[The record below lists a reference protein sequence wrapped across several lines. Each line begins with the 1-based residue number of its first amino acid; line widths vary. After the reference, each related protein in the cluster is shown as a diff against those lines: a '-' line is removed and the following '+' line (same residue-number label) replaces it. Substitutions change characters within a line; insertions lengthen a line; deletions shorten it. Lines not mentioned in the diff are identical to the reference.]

1 MLKPYIIEK
10 GLIRVI
16 GKSVSFGG
24 SRAKTGEIGDLFQK
38 FDEIINCIPNRVD
51 DRFFGISINFWNDVK
66 DETGNEGRR
75 SYMLGAEV
83 STLVVFPFDHE
94 CRIIPASRWV
104 YVPVRYDDPEV
115 KALAPA
121 DKHGDMG
128 FLTGC
133 VFGWLKKWIPENG
146 YVKNDYP
153 EELEIYGLNDG
164 YDFPNGNGANI
175 TLGVPII

>member
-16 GKSVSFGG
+16 GKSVCFGG
-24 SRAKTGEIGDLFQK
+24 SRAK
-38 FDEIINCIPNRVD
+38 
-51 DRFFGISINFWNDVK
+51 
-66 DETGNEGRR
+66 
-75 SYMLGAEV
+75 A
-83 STLVVFPFDHE
+83 VVFPFDHE

-104 YVPVRYDDPEV
+104 YIPVRY
-115 KALAPA
+115 
-121 DKHGDMG
+121 
-128 FLTGC
+128 
-133 VFGWLKKWIPENG
+133 
-146 YVKNDYP
+146 DYP

>member
-1 MLKPYIIEK
+1 MKPYIIEK

-16 GKSVSFGG
+16 GK
-24 SRAKTGEIGDLFQK
+24 
-38 FDEIINCIPNRVD
+38 
-51 DRFFGISINFWNDVK
+51 
-66 DETGNEGRR
+66 
-75 SYMLGAEV
+75 
-83 STLVVFPFDHE
+83 
-94 CRIIPASRWV
+94 WV

-121 DKHGDMG
+121 DKHEDMG

>member
-1 MLKPYIIEK
+1 MTYTFKLKPYIIEK

-16 GKSVSFGG
+16 GK
-24 SRAKTGEIGDLFQK
+24 
-38 FDEIINCIPNRVD
+38 
-51 DRFFGISINFWNDVK
+51 
-66 DETGNEGRR
+66 
-75 SYMLGAEV
+75 
-83 STLVVFPFDHE
+83 
-94 CRIIPASRWV
+94 WV
-104 YVPVRYDDPEV
+104 YVPVRYDDPDV

-121 DKHGDMG
+121 DKHEDMG